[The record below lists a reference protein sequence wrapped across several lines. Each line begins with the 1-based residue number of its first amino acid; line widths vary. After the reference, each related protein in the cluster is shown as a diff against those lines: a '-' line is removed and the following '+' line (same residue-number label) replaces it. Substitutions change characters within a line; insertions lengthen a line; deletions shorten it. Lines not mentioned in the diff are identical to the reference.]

1 MSQRS
6 IESRKSW
13 HIALIVL
20 TVLSVSF
27 GSPLVII
34 VGLKQIQ
41 AAMGTDR
48 ALLSLASALVWL
60 GNGLGGIV
68 MGLLADRLGVRTIAT
83 LGVVA
88 IAAGLGL
95 SSVGTVWALC
105 VGHGLL
111 IGFFGNGALYAPL
124 TVYVSRWFDVRRGT
138 ALALIASGQYVAG
151 ILWPSVLE
159 LGIARYGWQ
168 LTMLMFGAIVLALL
182 PLMLLLRPAPEPL
195 TAGPA
200 AAVASGDGRVL
211 GLRPNVVMAMV
222 AIGSFFCCIP
232 MALPASHLV
241 AFAGDLGISSS
252 HSAAMLSV
260 MLSCALISRQAW
272 GAMADR
278 TGGLR
283 MLLAGSAAQAMANAA
298 FILGRG
304 ELGMF
309 ILAAIYGLAF
319 SGIVP
324 AYGLIVRDLFP
335 SREAAWRI
343 PTILFTS
350 MSGMAFGSWFAGW
363 LFDQAQSYKPA
374 IELGMVCNAI
384 NLALIGFLVCR
395 IRTPSSNPLQ
405 ATAAE

>member
-6 IESRKSW
+6 IESQKSW

-20 TVLSVSF
+20 AVLSVSF
-27 GSPLVII
+27 GSPLVIV

-68 MGLLADRLGVRTIAT
+68 MGLLADRIGLRTVAT
-83 LGVVA
+83 LGILG

-95 SSVGTVWALC
+95 SSLGSVWALC

-124 TVYVSRWFDVRRGT
+124 TIYVSRWFDRRRGT

-159 LGIARYGWQ
+159 LGIVRYGWQ
-168 LTMLMFGAIVLALL
+168 PTMLAFAAIVLALL
-182 PLMLLLRPAPEPL
+182 PLILLLRPAPEPL

-200 AAVASGDGRVL
+200 IAVATGDGRVL
-211 GLRPNVVMAMV
+211 GLRPNIVMAMV
-222 AIGSFFCCIP
+222 AIAAFFCCIP

-241 AFAGDLGISSS
+241 AFAGDLGIPPS
-252 HSAAMLSV
+252 HGAAMLSV
-260 MLSCALISRQAW
+260 MLLCALISRQAW
-272 GAMADR
+272 GIMADR

-283 MLLAGSAAQAMANAA
+283 MLLAGSAAQAVANAA
-298 FILGRG
+298 FLLCRS
-304 ELGMF
+304 ELSLFVVAG
-309 ILAAIYGLAF
+309 IYGLAF

-324 AYGLIVRDLFP
+324 AYAMIVRDLFP
-335 SREAAWRI
+335 SREASWRI

-363 LFDQAQSYKPA
+363 LFDRAESYAPA
-374 IELGMVCNAI
+374 IQIGMVCNAI
-384 NLALIGFLVCR
+384 NLVLIGFLVAR
-395 IRTPSSNPLQ
+395 MPSLSARPLQ
-405 ATAAE
+405 ARAAE

>member
-1 MSQRS
+1 MSQGS
-6 IESRKSW
+6 IESRQSW

-27 GSPLVII
+27 GSPLII
-34 VGLKQIQ
+34 VVGLKQIQ
-41 AAMGTDR
+41 EAMGTDR

-60 GNGLGGIV
+60 GNGLGGIP
-68 MGLLADRLGVRTIAT
+68 MGLLADRIGLRTVAT
-83 LGVVA
+83 LGVVS

-95 SSVGTVWALC
+95 SSVGSVWALC

-111 IGFFGNGALYAPL
+111 IGFLGNGALYAPL
-124 TVYVSRWFDVRRGT
+124 TIYVSRWFDRRRGT

-151 ILWPSVLE
+151 IVWPTVLE
-159 LGIARYGWQ
+159 VGISGYGWQ
-168 LTMLMFGAIVLALL
+168 VTMLTFAIVVLALV
-182 PLMLLLRPAPEPL
+182 PLMLMLRPAPEPL

-200 AAVASGDGRVL
+200 ARVAVEDGRIL
-211 GLRPNVVMAMV
+211 GFRPNTVMAMV
-222 AIGSFFCCIP
+222 AIASFFCCIP

-241 AFAGDLGISSS
+241 AFAGDLGVPAS
-252 HSAAMLSV
+252 HAAAMLSV
-260 MLSCALISRQAW
+260 MLFCALISRQAW

-283 MLLAGSAAQAMANAA
+283 MLLAGSAVQAVASAA
-298 FILGRG
+298 FLLSRS

-309 ILAAIYGLAF
+309 VLAGIYGLAF

-324 AYGLIVRDLFP
+324 AYGMIIRDLFP

-350 MSGMAFGSWFAGW
+350 MSGMAFGSWLAGW
-363 LFDQAQSYKPA
+363 LFDRAQSYTPA
-374 IELGMVCNAI
+374 IQLGIVCNLV
-384 NLALIGFLVCR
+384 NLALIGFLVLR
-395 IRTPSSNPLQ
+395 LNASSDQTLQ
-405 ATAAE
+405 ASAAE